1 MKFESMCTDLIFEV
15 QSTMTSST
23 DINWVDWGEQ
33 LNYTSN
39 QFLGTSRVVLS
50 KQSMEKYNF
59 MERNAMVESFLI
71 SSRLLAS
78 FFTQTKPN
86 KQKKKKKKKGAKNDV
101 SEDYYMRQLDP
112 NFQLDT
118 DKATSEEKS
127 KILKKWKD
135 SVSRTVAHMCS
146 GRSMMLRM
154 VRSSNGQEIVT
165 ILQELIETARS
176 QFIQHHQQDY
186 TWIEGV
192 IHTGYYPGHPD
203 HPSYTH
209 DDHSEPQNQSGPQG
223 HHYSCHHHS

>member
-1 MKFESMCTDLIFEV
+1 
-15 QSTMTSST
+15 MTSST
-23 DINWVDWGEQ
+23 DIHWADWGEQ

-39 QFLGTSRVVLS
+39 QFLSTSRVVLS
-50 KQSMEKYNF
+50 KESMEKYSF

-71 SSRLLAS
+71 SSRVLAS

-86 KQKKKKKKKGAKNDV
+86 KQNDKNDV

-118 DKATSEEKS
+118 DKATSEKKS

-135 SVSRTVAHMCS
+135 SVSRTVAHLCS
-146 GRSMMLRM
+146 GRSIMMLM

-203 HPSYTH
+203 HPYTH

-223 HHYSCHHHS
+223 HH

>member
-1 MKFESMCTDLIFEV
+1 
-15 QSTMTSST
+15 MTSST
-23 DINWVDWGEQ
+23 DIKWADWGEQ

-39 QFLGTSRVVLS
+39 QFLSTSRVVLS
-50 KQSMEKYNF
+50 KKSMEKYGF

-71 SSRLLAS
+71 SSRVLAS

-86 KQKKKKKKKGAKNDV
+86 KQNDKNDV

-127 KILKKWKD
+127 KILREWKD

-146 GRSMMLRM
+146 GRSTMLRM
-154 VRSSNGQEIVT
+154 VRSSNEQEIVT

-176 QFIQHHQQDY
+176 KFIQHHQQDY

-192 IHTGYYPGHPD
+192 IHTGYYSGHPD

-223 HHYSCHHHS
+223 HHDSCHHHS